1 MFSAP
6 QRLRRHTLA
15 ACAALALMAGAG
27 TGTALAGEVYTGIG
41 LPGLMLGYA
50 HPLNSSITLRADF
63 ATLGGMNDDRT
74 EEGIRYKVKGKL
86 ARTGLF
92 ADYFVTGGLRVTA
105 GLTFNDARIDLLA
118 RGDGST
124 INIGGTD
131 YPATADDQLRVKIT
145 FPSSTPYIGVG
156 YGHQLSQGWGFVFD
170 LGASVGKAKLSATTL
185 GPNLSLADPADID
198 RELAELR
205 DGVGKVKALPQLS
218 LGLNYR
224 F

>member
-1 MFSAP
+1 
-6 QRLRRHTLA
+6 
-15 ACAALALMAGAG
+15 MAGAG
-27 TGTALAGEVYTGIG
+27 AGTARAGEVYTGIG
-41 LPGLMLGYA
+41 IPGLMLGYA
-50 HPLNSSITLRADF
+50 HPLNSSFTLRADF
-63 ATLGGMNDDRT
+63 ATLGSMSDNRT
-74 EEGIRYKVKGKL
+74 EEGIRYNVKGKL

-92 ADYFVTGGLRVTA
+92 ADYFLTGGLRVTA
-105 GLTFNDARIDLLA
+105 GITFNDAKIDLLA
-118 RGDGST
+118 RGDGGT

-131 YPATADDQLRVKIT
+131 YPTSPDDQLRVKVK

-170 LGASVGKAKLSATTL
+170 LGASVGKAKLSATTS
-185 GPNLSLADPADID
+185 GPNLSQASQADID

-218 LGLNYR
+218 LGLSYR